1 MSTVQVKLPDSVL
14 EQARELAARDQIPLD
29 YFVALAVAERV
40 SALRG
45 IAYLEERAQR
55 GNAAKLKEVLVK
67 APDVEPEPSDR
78 TTP

>member
-14 EQARELAARDQIPLD
+14 AQAKDLADKDQIPLD

-45 IAYLEERAQR
+45 IAHLKERAER
-55 GNAAKLKEVLVK
+55 GDPARLKEILGR
-67 APDVEPEPSDR
+67 APDGEPDPADR
-78 TTP
+78 VNP